1 MWGPQKLSSQEINQ
15 YGFEHTVMKGKLK
28 QPKLEQGIV
37 RNNNQ
42 IIETVIMFIYTCY
55 QRWMIIIKQGKPVVN
70 QTLIK

>member
-1 MWGPQKLSSQEINQ
+1 
-15 YGFEHTVMKGKLK
+15 MKGKLK